1 MRGETF
7 GGIPEN
13 QNSWPQKDTKEIKK
27 PSPQIQ
33 THFLFLFAFLG
44 GHLYSAFMDELSTL
58 CARVGETKLRE
69 MVAAFYRRVRVDD
82 VIGTMYPPND
92 WENAEKRLADFI
104 VYRFG
109 GPQTYIEER
118 GHPRLR
124 GRHMPF
130 SIGEAERDRW
140 MKLMGE
146 AMTEVAVP
154 EPEAPII
161 GTFFAQVADMMRNRP
176 G

>member
-1 MRGETF
+1 
-7 GGIPEN
+7 
-13 QNSWPQKDTKEIKK
+13 
-27 PSPQIQ
+27 
-33 THFLFLFAFLG
+33 
-44 GHLYSAFMDELSTL
+44 MDEISTL
-58 CARVGETKLRE
+58 CARVGEEKLRA

-82 VIGTMYPPND
+82 LIGPMYPPDD
-92 WENAEKRLADFI
+92 WEGSEKRLADFI

-130 SIGEAERDRW
+130 PIDLAARDRW
-140 MKLMGE
+140 LDLMGYS
-146 AMTEVAVP
+146 MREVEIPDA
-154 EPEAPII
+154 EAPLI
-161 GTFFAQVADMMRNRP
+161 GAFFAQVADMMRNRP

>member
-1 MRGETF
+1 
-7 GGIPEN
+7 
-13 QNSWPQKDTKEIKK
+13 
-27 PSPQIQ
+27 
-33 THFLFLFAFLG
+33 
-44 GHLYSAFMDELSTL
+44 MDELSTL
-58 CARVGETKLRE
+58 CAQVGETKLRG
-69 MVAAFYRRVRVDD
+69 MVTAFYRRVRTDD
-82 VIGTMYPPND
+82 VIGKMYPPDD
-92 WENAEKRLADFI
+92 WAGAEKRLADFI

-140 MKLMGE
+140 LKLMGE
-146 AMTEVAVP
+146 AMQEVVIPPEERAV
-154 EPEAPII
+154 I
-161 GTFFAQVADMMRNRP
+161 GAFFAQVADMMRNRE